1 MNNNAYTT
9 FRKIGIFALTVLVLL
24 VSGCAAPTPRI
35 VYVPLPTGFVT
46 PTVGEPQLAIT
57 PLPTATILPTPTT
70 ARTLTPTPTPYAGV
84 DFSEV
89 EVAFGGFLSNY
100 RYFIALRFPGDVLGQ
115 YYALVGSNSLEYTCE
130 VMPEYPNRLYC
141 TGPLAGV
148 DKYVTIMLFSAE
160 TNDLVFTGQIFIPIN
175 S

>member
-1 MNNNAYTT
+1 MNTNTRTT
-9 FRKIGIFALTVLVLL
+9 ISKIAIFALAAVILA
-24 VSGCAAPTPRI
+24 SSACAAPTPRI

-57 PLPTATILPTPTT
+57 PLPTATVVPTPTT
-70 ARTLTPTPTPYAGV
+70 QPTLTTTPTPYAGV
-84 DFSEV
+84 DFSKV
-89 EVAFGGFLSNY
+89 EVAFGGFLSEY
-100 RYFIALRFPGDVLGQ
+100 RYFIALRFPGDVVGQ
-115 YYALVGSNSLEYTCE
+115 YYALVGSNSLEYTCD

-160 TNDLVFTGQIFIPIN
+160 TDDLVFTGQIFIPIN

>member
-1 MNNNAYTT
+1 MNKNTYTKVRNT
-9 FRKIGIFALTVLVLL
+9 GIFMLAALILL
-24 VSGCAAPTPRI
+24 ASGCAAPTPRI
-35 VYVPLPTGFVT
+35 VYVPLPTDFVT

-57 PLPTATILPTPTT
+57 PLPTATAIPTPTSPP
-70 ARTLTPTPTPYAGV
+70 TLTPTPTPYSGV

-89 EVAFGGFLSNY
+89 EVAFGGFLSDY
-100 RYFIALRFPGDVLGQ
+100 RYFIALRFPGDVVGQ

-148 DKYVTIMLFSAE
+148 DKYVTIMLFSSE

-175 S
+175 N

>member
-1 MNNNAYTT
+1 MNNNTHTT
-9 FRKIGIFALTVLVLL
+9 FYRTGIFALMALMLL
-24 VSGCAAPTPRI
+24 VSGCATPTQRI
-35 VYVPLPTGFVT
+35 VYVPLPTNFVT

-57 PLPTATILPTPTT
+57 PLPTATIIPTATILP
-70 ARTLTPTPTPYAGV
+70 TLTPTATPYAGV
-84 DFSEV
+84 DFSKV
-89 EVAFGGFLSNY
+89 AVAFGGFLSGY
-100 RYFIALRFPGDVLGQ
+100 RYFIALRFPGDVVGQ

-130 VMPEYPNRLYC
+130 VMQEYPNRLYC